1 MKRIAGE
8 VVGLMAPLAVVAAAK
23 SGLLDGD
30 PWTVW
35 APLLAIAAA
44 LFAVLAIRHR
54 RNSEKR

>member
-1 MKRIAGE
+1 MKRIAGD
-8 VVGLMAPLAVVAAAK
+8 VVGLMAPLTVAAAAK

-44 LFAVLAIRHR
+44 LFAVLAIRNR
-54 RNSEKR
+54 RNRETR

>member
-8 VVGLMAPLAVVAAAK
+8 VVGLMAPLTVVAAAK

-44 LFAVLAIRHR
+44 LFAVLAIRNV
-54 RNSEKR
+54 RNRETR